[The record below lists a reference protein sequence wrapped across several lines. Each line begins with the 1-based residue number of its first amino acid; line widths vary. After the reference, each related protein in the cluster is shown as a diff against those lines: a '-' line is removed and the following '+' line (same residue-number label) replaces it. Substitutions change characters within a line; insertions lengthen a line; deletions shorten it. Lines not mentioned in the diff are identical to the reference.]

1 MNVNKYASTEAL
13 ETDFA
18 DEFASLLGGAGQAI
32 VEGHRASG
40 DYLDDEDDE
49 VGSETGASLLGD
61 IQSDDRGDEVR
72 DVDREEAPP
81 EKPAA
86 PTAYSKEDAEALSS
100 LFEAPAAP
108 AEYAVQRELRELR
121 EQVARLSSQPAPQR
135 QSAGQA
141 GKIKPTGNPEV
152 DQYLREVGQL
162 DETPSLPPEFVDR
175 LSQLERQQAE
185 AQRRAQADANARAL
199 VNDARA
205 KAAQIVKVFKDVD
218 EEAVARMV
226 ISASP
231 TEALEFARGI
241 YRKAGLLDTTGLPT
255 GHISDRRRTPMPH
268 ARGVG
273 SGRGPAPARD
283 AGGWTPTNDP
293 AERAKRM
300 SRY

>member
-61 IQSDDRGDEVR
+61 IQSDDRDDEVR
-72 DVDREEAPP
+72 DAAGEDAAP
-81 EKPAA
+81 EKPSA
-86 PTAYSKEDAEALSS
+86 PTAYSKEDADALSS
-100 LFEAPAAP
+100 LFAQEPP
-108 AEYAVQRELRELR
+108 AEDAVQRELRELR
-121 EQVARLSSQPAPQR
+121 EQVARLSSQPAL
-135 QSAGQA
+135 QSQVAAQN

-152 DQYLREVGQL
+152 DQYLRDVGQL
-162 DETPSLPPEFVDR
+162 DDTPSLPPEFVDR

-185 AQRRAQADANARAL
+185 AQQRAQADANTRAIIL
-199 VNDARA
+199 DARS

-226 ISASP
+226 VSSSP
-231 TEALEFARGI
+231 AEALEFARGI
-241 YRKAGLLDTTGLPT
+241 YRKAGLLDSTGLPT

>member
-40 DYLDDEDDE
+40 DYLDDEEDD
-49 VGSETGASLLGD
+49 GAETGASLLGD
-61 IQSDDRGDEVR
+61 IQSDGREDDFRAGAE
-72 DVDREEAPP
+72 DREDTVAD
-81 EKPAA
+81 KPSA
-86 PTAYSKEDAEALSS
+86 PTAYSKEDADALSS
-100 LFEAPAAP
+100 LFAQEPP
-108 AEYAVQRELRELR
+108 AEDAVQRELRELR
-121 EQVARLSSQPAPQR
+121 EQVARLSSQPAL
-135 QSAGQA
+135 QSQVAAQN
-141 GKIKPTGNPEV
+141 GKIKPTNNPEV
-152 DQYLREVGQL
+152 DQYLRDIGQL
-162 DETPSLPPEFVDR
+162 DDTPSLPPEFVDR

-185 AQRRAQADANARAL
+185 AQQRAQADANTRAIIL
-199 VNDARA
+199 DARS

-226 ISASP
+226 ISSSP
-231 TEALEFARGI
+231 AEALEFARGI